1 MTATTRQ
8 LDDLDQLIA
17 ILPDEERAG
26 LVAADAAIDLAF
38 LIYRARERRGL
49 TQAEAAKLAGL
60 HQQAVSRNERVHIGM
75 KIETLRHYLAAL
87 GYRLE
92 ITVRDVESDEIV
104 ESLALPVADCA
115 TTESPSP
122 KAGG

>member
-1 MTATTRQ
+1 MSELSGGYNEIDAYIAQ
-8 LDDLDQLIA
+8 LTG
-17 ILPDEERAG
+17 EEREG

-49 TQAEAAKLAGL
+49 TQAEAAKCAGL

-87 GYRLE
+87 GYQIE
-92 ITVRDVESDEIV
+92 ITVRDVESGEVV
-104 ESLALPVADCA
+104 EQLALPVSRAQDRELSRVG
-115 TTESPSP
+115 TD
-122 KAGG
+122 